1 MKLKSKKS
9 ALLLSFTSLLLCFAM
24 LAGSTF
30 AWFTDT
36 ATTGVNRIQS
46 GTLDVELWQNK
57 GTKGNLEWAKVED
70 GSDPLNWVTNDGR
83 AQDQIFWE
91 PGCTYELPQLK
102 IVNNGN
108 LALKYKI
115 QINGIQGDA
124 KLNQVI
130 DWTMTRDD
138 ATTVLGTEHHLAA
151 KTGETVDADILTI
164 SGKMQTTAGNEY
176 QNLTI
181 DGIAITVY
189 ATQDTVENDSY
200 GPTYDENAT
209 YYPVLDAAGLKD
221 ALVNGGE
228 IQVVEDVNT
237 SGEDTFE
244 ARMIVS
250 KPTTLQLDKKIISP
264 DNMSNNEDNFV
275 ALIVDADTTIN
286 AGPEGGID
294 TGTNGGY
301 AINVRNGAKLTINS
315 GDYYGGGTA
324 VQVQKGTLIIN
335 GGFFAVEPFSD
346 ARYGYN
352 FLLNCIDSAYKN
364 GSAKIIVKGGT
375 FVNFDP
381 SNNTA
386 EGAGTNF
393 VAEGYS
399 VISEQHGADTW
410 YTVVKGQGATA
421 GTQGA
426 LNNAIQSNN
435 TPSPTT
441 VKLTKAGT
449 YTLPE
454 MSGKDVTI
462 VGTKDTVIDMK
473 GEDGKGVVNKAAAA
487 SFEGVTVMFGADDY
501 KGFQH
506 TGKLTYKDCTITG
519 KQFLYANEVEFIN
532 CKFVQDAVDYNVW
545 TYGAG
550 KVLFKDCEFEC
561 KGKAVLIYNEG
572 AQSEQTVEFQSCKF
586 NASALA
592 KGKAAIE
599 IDSSLV
605 EKGFTVTIDKATADS
620 VTGFDNGSVSHNT
633 VWNNKKGEKATV
645 IVNGKTVLAAK

>member
-46 GTLDVELWQNK
+46 GTLDVDIVDAADT
-57 GTKGNLEWAKVED
+57 TKSLDKQTLKWVRAV
-70 GSDPLNWVTNDGR
+70 SDTEKEVVDSAEIL
-83 AQDQIFWE
+83 WE
-91 PGCTYELPQLK
+91 PGCTYQLQSFK
-102 IVNNGN
+102 IANKGN

-115 QINGIQGDA
+115 QITGIQGDA

-130 DWTMTRDD
+130 EWKINGAAID
-138 ATTVLGTEHHLAA
+138 LTEQSLAA
-151 KTGETVDADILTI
+151 ATANGPTYSDEITI
-164 SGKMQTTAGNEY
+164 SGYMKKEAGNEY

-189 ATQDTVENDSY
+189 ATQDTVENDSFNN
-200 GPTYDENAT
+200 TYDANAT

-221 ALVNGGE
+221 ALVNGGNVAVDAE
-228 IQVVEDVNT
+228 VEV
-237 SGEDTFE
+237 SSVDTL
-244 ARMIVS
+244 AQRTIIS
-250 KPTTLQLDKKIISP
+250 KPTTLQLNKKITSP
-264 DNMSNNEDNFV
+264 YEMGNYNSNFS
-275 ALIVDADTTIN
+275 ALHIAADTTIN
-286 AGPEGGID
+286 AGENGGID
-294 TGTNGGY
+294 TKGGAYGIDVLNGANLVINGG
-301 AINVRNGAKLTINS
+301 N
-315 GDYYGGGTA
+315 YYGGGTM
-324 VQVQKGTLIIN
+324 VQVEKGTATIN
-335 GGFFAVEPFSD
+335 GGFFAVEPYSNP
-346 ARYGYN
+346 AYGYN

-364 GSAKIIVKGGT
+364 GTAKIIVKGGT

-386 EGAGTNF
+386 EGAGTDF
-393 VAEGYS
+393 VAAGYS

-421 GTQGA
+421 STQDA
-426 LNNAIQSNN
+426 LNNAIRNN
-435 TPSPTT
+435 PSPT
-441 VKLTKAGT
+441 VKLTEAGT

-454 MSGKDVTI
+454 MSEKDVTI

-473 GEDGKGVVNKAAAA
+473 GEDGKGKVNKAAAA
-487 SFEGVTVMFGADDY
+487 SFEGVTVAFGAEDY

-519 KQFLYANEVEFIN
+519 MQFLYANEVEFIN
-532 CKFVQDAVDYNVW
+532 CKFVQDTADYNVW

-550 KVLFKDCEFEC
+550 KVLFQNCEFEC
-561 KGKAVLIYNEG
+561 AGKAVLIYRESG
-572 AQSEQTVEFQSCKF
+572 QQTEVQTVEFQNCKF

-645 IVNGKTVLAAK
+645 IVNGETVLAAK

>member
-57 GTKGNLEWAKVED
+57 GTKENPQWAKVED
-70 GSDPLNWVTNDGR
+70 GSDPLNWVTKDGR

-130 DWTMTRDD
+130 DWTMTMDD

-164 SGKMQTTAGNEY
+164 SGQMKKEAGNEY

-189 ATQDTVENDSY
+189 ATQDTVENDSFNN
-200 GPTYDENAT
+200 TYDENAT

-221 ALVNGGE
+221 ALVNGGN
-228 IQVVEDVNT
+228 IKVDSSFDAGNDALAVNKNT
-237 SGEDTFE
+237 VLDMNGKTISNTADIWDE
-244 ARMIVS
+244 S
-250 KPTTLQLDKKIISP
+250 KADWSLIS
-264 DNMSNNEDNFV
+264 
-275 ALIVDADTTIN
+275 A
-286 AGPEGGID
+286 
-294 TGTNGGY
+294 
-301 AINVRNGAKLTINS
+301 RNGAKLTITGNGTFKAKENDS
-315 GDYYGGGTA
+315 FTVDVQDGATVTIEDGTFIGNIHAVYVYEGTANIKGGFYAVQQKYTDANKADGFVLNCYDANRTGGT
-324 VQVQKGTLIIN
+324 
-335 GGFFAVEPFSD
+335 
-346 ARYGYN
+346 
-352 FLLNCIDSAYKN
+352 
-364 GSAKIIVKGGT
+364 AKIIVTGGT
-375 FVNFDP
+375 FVNFNPADCW
-381 SNNTA
+381 A
-386 EGAGTNF
+386 EGEHTNF
-393 VAEGYS
+393 VADGYS

-426 LNNAIQSNN
+426 LNNAIQNN
-435 TPSPTT
+435 PSPT
-441 VKLTKAGT
+441 VKLTEAGT
-449 YTLPE
+449 YTL
-454 MSGKDVTI
+454 SAIAGNKTVTI
-462 VGTKDTVIDMK
+462 LGDESTVIDMTTS
-473 GEDGKGVVNKAAAA
+473 GIIGAQNAGLDLTIEGATVQFANDNYKGVTHSK
-487 SFEGVTVMFGADDY
+487 
-501 KGFQH
+501 
-506 TGKLTYKDCTITG
+506 KLTYKDCTITG
-519 KQFLYANEVEFIN
+519 MQFLYANEVEFIN
-532 CKFVQDAVDYNVW
+532 CKFVQDTADYNVW

-550 KVLFKDCEFEC
+550 KVLFQNCEFEC
-561 KGKAVLIYNEG
+561 AGKAVLIYRESG
-572 AQSEQTVEFQSCKF
+572 QQTEVQTVEFQNCKF

-645 IVNGKTVLAAK
+645 IVNGETVLAAK